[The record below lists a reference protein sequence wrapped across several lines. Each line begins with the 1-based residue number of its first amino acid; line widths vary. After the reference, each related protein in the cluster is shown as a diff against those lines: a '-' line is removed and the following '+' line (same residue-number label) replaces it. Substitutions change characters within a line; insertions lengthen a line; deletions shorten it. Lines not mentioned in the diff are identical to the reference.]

1 MAMKEIRINQ
11 NKDREEKE
19 VISMYDRRIE
29 M

>member
-11 NKDREEKE
+11 NKDREEKK